1 MKRSIIAVFIICL
14 LLPPTVFSCQKRN
27 SGLSGGK
34 AIKVVTTLFPVYDF
48 AKHVGGKQ
56 VRVELLLPPG
66 LESHSFEP
74 KPGDIRKINDADV
87 FMYTGKFMEP
97 WIEDVLK
104 GVANN
109 KLLVVD
115 TSTGIVLAEDRD
127 FAEHTE
133 HDQTAGNQPEHH
145 YLYRGKDPHVW
156 LDFSN
161 AQTMVEN
168 IMNGFIAKD
177 PVNRNEYVKNAK
189 AYSAQLSVLD
199 RQFQDS
205 LSSCRKDMIIHG
217 GHFAF
222 GYLAR
227 RYHLRY
233 LSAYRGFSPNAEPT
247 PGDIMQLIKN
257 LRNYHLNYIFFEELV
272 SPNVSETIARETGAK
287 LLMLHGAHNI
297 SRNEWEQNV
306 TFLSLMENNLNT
318 LRIGLE
324 CL

>member
-1 MKRSIIAVFIICL
+1 MKRSIVSVSMICL
-14 LLPPTVFSCQKRN
+14 LLSLIFLSCQQREP
-27 SGLSGGK
+27 GLAGDK
-34 AIKVVTTLFPVYDF
+34 TIKVVTTLFPVYDF
-48 AKHVGGKQ
+48 AKNVGGKRVQ
-56 VRVELLLPPG
+56 VELLVPPG
-66 LESHSFEP
+66 MEPHSFEP
-74 KPGDIRKINDADV
+74 KPGDIRKIGDADV

-104 GVANN
+104 GVSN
-109 KLLVVD
+109 KNLLVID
-115 TSTGIVLAEDRD
+115 TSMGIVLSEDRD
-127 FAEHTE
+127 PVENHK
-133 HDQTAGNQPEHH
+133 HDKNSEDELGHH
-145 YLYRGKDPHVW
+145 HEQNGKDPHIW

-168 IMNGFIAKD
+168 ILNGFIAKD
-177 PVNRNEYVKNAK
+177 PANRDEYVKNAE
-189 AYSAQLSVLD
+189 AYSAQLSRLD
-199 RQFQDS
+199 RQFHDARA
-205 LSSCRKDMIIHG
+205 SCKKDMIIHG

-227 RYHLRY
+227 RYHLQY

-247 PGDIMQLIKN
+247 PGNIIQLIKN
-257 LRNYHLNYIFFEELV
+257 LRNHHLNYIFFEELV

-306 TFLSLMENNLNT
+306 TFISLMENNLKN

-324 CL
+324 CQ

>member
-1 MKRSIIAVFIICL
+1 MTRSLISVFIIYL
-14 LLPPTVFSCQKRN
+14 LLSPTVFSCQKKET
-27 SGLSGGK
+27 GLSEDK
-34 AIKVVTTLFPVYDF
+34 AVKVVTTLFPVYDF
-48 AKHVGGKQ
+48 AKNVGGKR
-56 VRVELLLPPG
+56 VKVELLLPPG

-74 KPGDIRKINDADV
+74 KPGDMRKINEADV
-87 FMYTGKFMEP
+87 FMYTGEFMEP

-104 GVANN
+104 GVANKN
-109 KLLVVD
+109 LLVVD
-115 TSTGIVLAEDRD
+115 TSTGIELAEDHGI
-127 FAEHTE
+127 AEHTE
-133 HDQTAGNQPEHH
+133 LDQAEGNQRGHH
-145 YLYRGKDPHVW
+145 YQYRGKDPHIW

-168 IMNGFIAKD
+168 IMNGLITKD
-177 PVNRNEYVKNAK
+177 PANRNEYVKDGE
-189 AYSAQLSVLD
+189 AYSAQLSRLD
-199 RQFQDS
+199 RQFQDT
-205 LSSCRKDMIIHG
+205 LTACKKDMIIHG

-227 RYHLRY
+227 RYHLQY

-257 LRNYHLNYIFFEELV
+257 LRNHHLNYIFFEELV

-297 SRNEWEQNV
+297 SRSEWEQNV
-306 TFLSLMENNLNT
+306 TFLSLMENNLKR

-324 CL
+324 CQ